1 MRVKILPYNTK
12 NLEKIMGLPKI
23 YMVGIWVKAGVRD
36 YHWTGKFTKN
46 GQPLVWQY
54 NDHNGTADQFEL
66 VPLDRV
72 TTGQVV
78 AWFRT
83 EGEANLIAN
92 ALNQYFKWEE

>member
-1 MRVKILPYNTK
+1 MKVKILPYTK
-12 NLEKIMGLPKI
+12 ENLVKIMGLPKI
-23 YMVGIWVKAGVRD
+23 YMVGIWVKAGVKD
-36 YHWTGKFTKN
+36 FHWTGKFTKN

-66 VPLDRV
+66 LPLDMV

-83 EGEANLIAN
+83 EGEANLIAE
-92 ALNQYFKWEE
+92 ALNEHFKW

>member
-1 MRVKILPYNTK
+1 MRVKTLPFNEK
-12 NLEKIMGLPKI
+12 NSIKIQRLPNI
-23 YMVGIWVKAGVRD
+23 YMVGIWARAGVKRLP
-36 YHWTGKFTKN
+36 WAGKFTKD
-46 GQPLVWQY
+46 GQPLVWEY

-66 VPLDRV
+66 VPLDSV
-72 TTGQVV
+72 STGQVV